1 MLCAAIQRVLRF
13 CVVSVLCIFT
23 WNSVVIVDACSAAV
37 VNCNDTLPS
46 VSFRT
51 LDFEA
56 DTIFEQGSM
65 KFVPAGGSIATDTGS
80 FPVKYGFISH
90 SFDIDGV
97 RLSVDGMNEQGLTY
111 GIFTQGTAG
120 FWNPEQSDAPGS
132 VPFVDFIQIVLA
144 NFSSIEEIKAVYG
157 QDGSRVV
164 TSTVKNP
171 VLAESLTGGLN
182 GRVSQVPGETDT
194 YLFTFQVFLTD
205 KTGAGLVFQGR
216 GEDEPGYD
224 LLYSQVMANEPS
236 LQQQLDVAVPAAQ
249 EYLSDR
255 EGVTMPYNTES
266 PDRFLRMFTALQ
278 ECGRY
283 MWPSSGIW
291 SPADPA
297 NAPPDVPF
305 DTFKALKR
313 AENMMYSV
321 IVPMSILNGDIEP
334 DSVEGFY
341 DTEMMYL
348 RSSEDGLYYYKAPR
362 DSVWNSVDLQEMS
375 KQGEVVEFY
384 PVQPKSAFAIKA
396 IQKNGGSAPSP
407 SSLSPSSSS
416 SSLFKTVGGMLS
428 FLFLWCLYL
437 I

>member
-23 WNSVVIVDACSAAV
+23 WNSALIVDACSAAV

-157 QDGSRVV
+157 QE
-164 TSTVKNP
+164 
-171 VLAESLTGGLN
+171 AH
-182 GRVSQVPGETDT
+182 VSGETDT

-224 LLYSQVMANEPS
+224 LLDSQVMANEPS
-236 LQQQLDVAVPAAQ
+236 LQQQLDFAVPAAE
-249 EYLSDR
+249 EYLGDR
-255 EGVTMPYNTES
+255 EGVAMPYNTES

-313 AENMMYSV
+313 AENMM
-321 IVPMSILNGDIEP
+321 
-334 DSVEGFY
+334 
-341 DTEMMYL
+341 
-348 RSSEDGLYYYKAPR
+348 
-362 DSVWNSVDLQEMS
+362 
-375 KQGEVVEFY
+375 
-384 PVQPKSAFAIKA
+384 
-396 IQKNGGSAPSP
+396 
-407 SSLSPSSSS
+407 
-416 SSLFKTVGGMLS
+416 
-428 FLFLWCLYL
+428 
-437 I
+437 